1 MGVYSGQSQ
10 DGSWWHI
17 VLPTSSI
24 MIVLSPLVSLMKGEV
39 ATYKGM
45 VYGGQQD
52 DIAVWAS
59 IAYLLP
65 NAS

>member
-1 MGVYSGQSQ
+1 
-10 DGSWWHI
+10 
-17 VLPTSSI
+17 
-24 MIVLSPLVSLMKGEV
+24 MIVLSPLVSLIKGEV

-52 DIAVWAS
+52 DIAVRAS

-65 NAS
+65 NTS